1 MCRLFMSFAAILCLA
16 FTAAEAQQSSIIGT
30 WSTAFNTGDGQ
41 PFAALLVSFDAN
53 GRCQERITVR
63 QGMVTNW
70 CQYRLSPDATTLQT
84 LFYDYAPKTIT
95 PSRPLNQWTTARLQW
110 QGRDLFFVMEA
121 TGPLRYVRQR

>member
-16 FTAAEAQQSSIIGT
+16 FTPAEAQQSSIIGT
-30 WSTAFNTGDGQ
+30 WSTAFNTGNGQ
-41 PFAALLVSFDAN
+41 PFAAVLVSFDAN

-95 PSRPLNQWTTARLQW
+95 PSRPLNQWTTAQLQW
-110 QGRDLFFVMEA
+110 QGRDLFFVMEP

>member
-1 MCRLFMSFAAILCLA
+1 MRRLLMSLAAILCLA
-16 FTAAEAQQSSIIGT
+16 STAAKAQQSPIIGR
-30 WSTAFNTGDGQ
+30 WSTAFNLNDGQ
-41 PFAALLVSFDAN
+41 PFAAVLVSFDAN

-70 CQYRLSPDATTLQT
+70 CQYRLSPDTATLQT

-95 PSRPLNQWTTARLQW
+95 SSRPLNQWMAAQLQW
-110 QGRDLFFVMEA
+110 QGRDLFFVMEP